1 MSNPAAAV
9 LGLGALYL
17 FMKGKKPSSG
27 APSAGSS
34 KQAHCIEPPHE
45 PCMSKDEEGCGA
57 KSYSDI
63 VDEWLADPGRPEIG
77 MLYQVVPGDTNL
89 IVARKALFGSVEPR
103 QRASERQAVI
113 DLSIRMDC
121 GPWNQTV
128 AGKDKSMLAPGH
140 YAVEQGL
147 SNKGIYYMPVFP
159 DNQARLRRGDSP
171 LVGEGSSFPLIWI
184 PQIDLN
190 KFMTTGEVTTFG
202 QDYEDDGNG
211 SYNMIDPPPW
221 VIDLQFEGDLEPG
234 VAGCNLPEGDF
245 RKTIT
250 LEEESP

>member
-1 MSNPAAAV
+1 MSHPAAAIM
-9 LGLGALYL
+9 GLGALYL
-17 FMKGKKPSSG
+17 FMKGKKPP
-27 APSAGSS
+27 AAMPSNDKGDLE
-34 KQAHCIEPPHE
+34 HEDE
-45 PCMSKDEEGCGA
+45 PCLYLEDEGCGA
-57 KSYSDI
+57 QSYSDM
-63 VDEWLADPGRPEIG
+63 VDEWLSEPGRPDLG
-77 MLYQVVPGDTNL
+77 SLYQVVQGDTNL
-89 IVARKALFGSVEPR
+89 LVARKALFGSVEPR
-103 QRASERQAVI
+103 KTARERQAVI

-128 AGKDKSMLAPGH
+128 AGKDKMMLAPGH

-147 SNKGIYYMPVFP
+147 SNKGIYYMAVFP
-159 DNQARLRRGDSP
+159 DNQARLRQGLSP

-184 PQIDLN
+184 PQIDID
-190 KFMTTGEVTTFG
+190 KFMTTGEVTTLG
-202 QDYEDDGNG
+202 QDYADDGNG

-250 LEEESP
+250 LEEDAP